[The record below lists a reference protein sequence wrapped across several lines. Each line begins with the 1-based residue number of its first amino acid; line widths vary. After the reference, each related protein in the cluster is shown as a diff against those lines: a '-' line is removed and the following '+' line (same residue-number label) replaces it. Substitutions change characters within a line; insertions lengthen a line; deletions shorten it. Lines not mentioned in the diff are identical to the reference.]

1 MRNTSRAAALITCA
15 ALSIAAAPP
24 ARAQDAV
31 ADFYHGKTI
40 TIVVGTSAGG
50 GYDTYARLIA
60 RHMGKHAP
68 GAPGFIVSNMPG
80 AGSNLAA
87 GYIYNVAPKDGTF
100 IAALFSGA
108 PLEPLIGS
116 IAVQGDPSKYRYLG
130 SANNDVYVC
139 VARKDAAVK
148 RFEDLFTTALLVGAT
163 QSSPTSDFPSA
174 LSGVLGAKF
183 QQVRGYPGSREIGL
197 AIDKNEVQ
205 GACGFAWASISVSNP
220 EWFGSAGTMNVL
232 AQTASTTRADLDRA
246 GVPSAMSFA
255 KTDDQRR
262 ELELFFSQEVFSRPY
277 VMAPDVPAERVAAL
291 RKAFADTL
299 ADPELLADAKKAN
312 LEVSPVSGEDV
323 QRLIAQVYGAP
334 KPLIAKVKAALQ
346 PN

>member
-1 MRNTSRAAALITCA
+1 MRSFTRVAACIAISAAAA
-15 ALSIAAAPP
+15 ASS

-31 ADFYHGKTI
+31 ANFYHGKTV

-60 RHMGKHAP
+60 RHMSQHTP
-68 GAPGFIVSNMPG
+68 GAPTFIVSNMPG
-80 AGSNLAA
+80 AGSNLSA
-87 GYIYNVAPKDGTF
+87 GYVYNVAPKDGTY

-116 IAVQGDPSKYRYLG
+116 IAVQADPSKYRYLG

-148 RFEDLFTTALLVGAT
+148 RFDDLFTTPLLVGAT

-174 LSGVLGAKF
+174 LSGVLGARF
-183 QQVRGYPGSREIGL
+183 SQVRGYPGSREIGL

-220 EWFGSAGTMNVL
+220 EWFAPNGTMNIL
-232 AQTASTTRADLDRA
+232 AQTASTTRPDLDRR

-262 ELELFFSQEVFSRPY
+262 ELDLFFSQEVFSRPY
-277 VMAPDVPAERVAAL
+277 VMAPDVPPERVAAM
-291 RKAFADTL
+291 RKAFAETL
-299 ADPELLADAKKAN
+299 ADPDLLAEAKQAN

-323 QRLIAQVYGAP
+323 QRLIAEVYAAP